1 MKDRFLPPHVEKRVN
16 FFFGLKELLDIPME
30 NLEQEDVQKTF
41 LHKRALIARH
51 EVMDLLCEH
60 FVLPKRGRLAMYS
73 RMNEMGW
80 HFAQKL
86 IRQDGKTFWATD
98 TRFPYGGLRRDNL
111 RIVGLES
118 TGTGSN
124 KRHTAL
130 CCQAVLFL
138 TVTNLTALLRNT
150 PVGVTSNTMTFV
162 LGRWFQPHQSVRLR
176 DNDNRPICS
185 GPLKTNHCL
194 WKYAQ
199 SERSRKAMV
208 GDNNRPSAAFEQQRR
223 LFGADRNQ
231 QNRRYECDKQAYY
244 CLLETNSIVGTMNMC
259 PQFIGNTSD
268 VDYSTWLQSV
278 TII

>member
-1 MKDRFLPPHVEKRVN
+1 MKDRFLPRHVEQRVN

-30 NLEQEDVQKTF
+30 NLELPTVQQSF
-41 LHKRALIARH
+41 LHEQALITRH
-51 EVMDLLCEH
+51 EVMGLLCKH
-60 FVLPKRGRLAMYS
+60 FLLPKTPVTYS
-73 RMNEMGW
+73 SMNELGW

-111 RIVGLES
+111 RIIGSEY

-124 KRHTAL
+124 KRRNAL

-138 TVTNLTALLRNT
+138 TVTNLTTILRHAR
-150 PVGVTSNTMTFV
+150 TSVATNTMTFV